1 MAYRKVGAPK
11 KATVGAKKRTHHRTK
26 RRVGAA
32 GGFSG
37 IMMVI
42 GGLVLGGAGARFI
55 ATQLGKL
62 FPALMSNVM
71 LDGVL
76 QMGLGYFLPKFIKG
90 TFFQFVG
97 YGMIASGG
105 QTFLVGT
112 GVISG
117 TTMSYRVGGTS
128 NLKVING
135 TGNLKVV
142 GSPYDNRVQN
152 QMSPGMGNAVKAKGF
167 SHYGTA
173 A

>member
-1 MAYRKVGAPK
+1 MAYRRVGAPK
-11 KATVGAKKRTHHRTK
+11 KATVGAKKRTHHRRH
-26 RRVGAA
+26 RRIGAA
-32 GGFSG
+32 GSFSG
-37 IMMVI
+37 LLQVI
-42 GGLVLGGAGARFI
+42 GGLVLGGSGARFL

-76 QMGLGYFLPKFIKG
+76 QMGIGYFLPKFVKG

-112 GVISG
+112 GIISG
-117 TTMSYRVGGTS
+117 TTATYRVGGTS

-142 GSPYDNRVQN
+142 GAPGDYRTQN
-152 QMSPGMGNAVKAKGF
+152 PMSPTMGNTVKAAGF
-167 SHYGTA
+167 KHYGSA